1 MKFSISSSGLFSHLQ
16 AISRVI
22 GSKNAQLPILDN
34 FLFNIEEKVLTVTAS
49 DLDTTL
55 ITQLE
60 LEQAE
65 GNGAV
70 ALSAKY
76 LLDILKEFSDQ
87 PLEFDINDNNLSVTI
102 KSQNGSYNFIGTP
115 GDEFPKIPTLS
126 ENAKE
131 ITFSAPHLFSGLTKA
146 LFATGND
153 DLRPVMSGIYFDIT
167 PESSTFV
174 GSDGHK
180 LARVKNLVTKG
191 SQTLNEDGSFEPAAF
206 ILPKKPANLLK
217 NILAKEPNDVFV
229 NFDNRNVCFKLS
241 NYKMVCRQIE
251 GNYPKYNS
259 VIPVNKPDQ
268 PYNPFKAVVDRVSM
282 LNVIKRVSVFAS
294 QASQLVKLD
303 FANNELKVSAQDIDF
318 SISAQESLS
327 CMYQDEPMS
336 IGFKALF
343 LMEILSNMDSNEIVI
358 ELTAPYSAA
367 LILPLEPDEVEDI
380 LMLITPI
387 MLD

>member
-1 MKFSISSSGLFSHLQ
+1 MKFSISSAGLFSHLQ

-34 FLFNIEEKVLTVTAS
+34 FLFKIDEKVLTVTAS

-55 ITQLE
+55 ITQIE
-60 LEQAE
+60 LEQVE
-65 GNGAV
+65 GNGSV

-76 LLDILKEFSDQ
+76 LLEILKEFSDQ
-87 PLEFDINDNNLSVTI
+87 PLEFVINDENLSVTI

-115 GDEFPKIPTLS
+115 GDEFPKVPKLKD
-126 ENAKE
+126 NAKS
-131 ITFSAPHLFSGLTKA
+131 IMYSASHLGSGLTKA

-153 DLRPVMSGIYFDIT
+153 DLRPVMSGVYFDIT
-167 PESSTFV
+167 PDSSVFV

-180 LARVKNLVTKG
+180 LVRVKNLATKG
-191 SQTLNEDGSFEPAAF
+191 SQTLNEDGSYEPAAF

-217 NILAKEPNDVFV
+217 NILAKESEAVHV
-229 NFDNRNVCFKLS
+229 SFDDRNVCFKLS
-241 NYKMVCRQIE
+241 NYEMVCRQIE

-259 VIPVNKPDQ
+259 VIPVNSPNQ

-303 FANNELKVSAQDIDF
+303 FADNELKISAQDIDF

-343 LMEILSNMDSNEIVI
+343 LMEILSNIDSNEVVI

-367 LILPLEPDEVEDI
+367 LVLPLEPNEMEDI

>member
-1 MKFSISSSGLFSHLQ
+1 MKFSISSAGLFSHLQ

-34 FLFNIEEKVLTVTAS
+34 FLFKIDEKVLTVTAS

-55 ITQLE
+55 ITQIE
-60 LEQAE
+60 LEQVE
-65 GNGAV
+65 GNGSV

-76 LLDILKEFSDQ
+76 LLEILKEFSDQ
-87 PLEFDINDNNLSVTI
+87 PLEFVINDENLSVTI

-115 GDEFPKIPTLS
+115 GDEFPKVPKLKD
-126 ENAKE
+126 NAKS
-131 ITFSAPHLFSGLTKA
+131 IVYSASHLSSGLTKA

-153 DLRPVMSGIYFDIT
+153 DLRPVMSGVYFDIT
-167 PESSTFV
+167 PDSSVFV

-180 LARVKNLVTKG
+180 LVRVKNLATKG
-191 SQTLNEDGSFEPAAF
+191 SQTLNEDGSYEPAAF

-217 NILAKEPNDVFV
+217 NILAKESDAVHV
-229 NFDNRNVCFKLS
+229 SFDDRNVYFKLS
-241 NYKMVCRQIE
+241 NYEMVCRQIE

-259 VIPVNKPDQ
+259 VIPVNSPNQ

-282 LNVIKRVSVFAS
+282 LNVLKRVSVFAS

-303 FANNELKVSAQDIDF
+303 FADNELKISAQDIDF

-343 LMEILSNMDSNEIVI
+343 LMEILSNIDSNEVVI

-367 LILPLEPDEVEDI
+367 LVLPLEPNEMEDI